1 MRNLFPQKIQKSIL
15 HILSISLVFL
25 LLRIPSLYE
34 PYWYGDEGIYEVIG
48 KAIRSGRI
56 LYTGIWDNKP
66 PLLYI
71 IYALFDSDQF
81 FVRAASVILGT
92 LFFAILFGL
101 PLLEG
106 NIANAENF
114 MLFPILLS
122 ALLIYSVATKNDS
135 NSIKSYSGTDKKMLF
150 VAGLMLGVAFLF
162 KIVAVFDFSA
172 LVLFFIITTTPSITS
187 KKISHISAI
196 LKS

>member
-81 FVRAASVILGT
+81 FVRAASIIFGIAAIVTLYLLIEKVFRSQKASILGT

-114 MLFPILLS
+114 MLFP
-122 ALLIYSVATKNDS
+122 
-135 NSIKSYSGTDKKMLF
+135 
-150 VAGLMLGVAFLF
+150 
-162 KIVAVFDFSA
+162 
-172 LVLFFIITTTPSITS
+172 
-187 KKISHISAI
+187 
-196 LKS
+196 